1 MTNQTI
7 NVPELRFPDYQNPWE
22 NINLGKATTKIGSGK
37 TPLGGNSVYSMRG
50 IPFLRSQNIQNG
62 KLNLNELVYIDKITD
77 EKMKNSRT
85 YFGDI
90 LLNITGASIGRCT
103 VNTLKDSH
111 ANLNQHVCIIRL
123 KEIYD
128 YYFIGYYLISQKGQ
142 KKIFMSQSGGSR
154 EGLNFKEIG
163 RIKFMLPT
171 DINEQQKIG
180 EFFSKLDRQIELE
193 EQKLEKLE
201 EQKKGY
207 MQKIFSQELRF
218 KDESENDYPEW
229 KERKFSELLSYSSN
243 GVDKKI
249 NKNHDIAYMVNYM
262 DVFKKTKLN
271 TKNRDLLMEITATKI
286 QKEKNNLKKGD
297 ILFTPSSETREDIAK
312 STVVFEDLDNTV
324 YSYHLI
330 RLRPLDSNIFSL
342 KYSNYLSEQNFIS
355 KQFKRLAQGAQ
366 RYTLTKEYFENIKLN
381 LPHIKEQEKIGDFF
395 SKLDEVIN
403 KQSQKIDE
411 LKLRKQGFLQKMFV

>member
-1 MTNQTI
+1 MTNEI
-7 NVPELRFPDYQNPWE
+7 KNVPELRFPGFSGEWKKRR
-22 NINLGKATTKIGSGK
+22 LGDIATTFSGGTPSSTDRSFYNGSISFIRSGEISKISTELKINEKAISKSSAKMVEVGDLLYALYGATSGEVAISK
-37 TPLGGNSVYSMRG
+37 INGAINQAVLCIRSKESILYLFNYLTMKKGQILNTYIQGGQG
-50 IPFLRSQNIQNG
+50 
-62 KLNLNELVYIDKITD
+62 NL
-77 EKMKNSRT
+77 S
-85 YFGDI
+85 
-90 LLNITGASIGRCT
+90 ASI
-103 VNTLKDSH
+103 VK
-111 ANLNQHVCIIRL
+111 
-123 KEIYD
+123 
-128 YYFIGYYLISQKGQ
+128 
-142 KKIFMSQSGGSR
+142 
-154 EGLNFKEIG
+154 
-163 RIKFMLPT
+163 RIQIKLPCLF
-171 DINEQQKIG
+171 EQQKIG
-180 EFFSKLDRQIELE
+180 DFFSKLDQQIELE

-218 KDESENDYPEW
+218 KDENGNEYPEW

-355 KQFKRLAQGAQ
+355 KQFRRLAQGAQ

>member
-1 MTNQTI
+1 MR
-7 NVPELRFPDYQNPWE
+7 PDLRFPEFEYEWVQKKID
-22 NINLGKATTKIGSGK
+22 NLTTKIGSGK
-37 TPLGGNSVYSMRG
+37 TPKGGSANYLSEG
-50 IPFLRSQNIQNG
+50 IPFFRSQNIQNG
-62 KLNLNELVYIDKITD
+62 YLNLNDLVYIDSEID
-77 EKMKNSRT
+77 ESMKNSKS

-90 LLNITGASIGRCT
+90 LLNITGASIGRSAI
-103 VNTLKDSH
+103 NTLSKTH
-111 ANLNQHVCIIRL
+111 INMNQHVCIIRL
-123 KEIYD
+123 KKE
-128 YYFIGYYLISQKGQ
+128 FSFNFLGQFLLSPQGQ
-142 KKIFMSQSGGSR
+142 KKIFKAQSGGSR

-163 RIKFMLPT
+163 SIKVNIPKNF
-171 DINEQQKIG
+171 DEQEKIG
-180 EFFSKLDRQIELE
+180 DFFSKLDQQIELE
-193 EQKLEKLE
+193 EQKLSLLE

-207 MQKIFSQELRF
+207 MQQIFSQKLRF
-218 KDESENDYPEW
+218 KDESGNDYPEW
-229 KERKFSELLSYSSN
+229 EEKKFSELLSYSSN

-249 NKNHDIAYMVNYM
+249 NKNNDIAYMVNYM

-355 KQFKRLAQGAQ
+355 KQFRRLAQGAQ

-403 KQSQKIDE
+403 KQSQKVDE

>member
-1 MTNQTI
+1 
-7 NVPELRFPDYQNPWE
+7 
-22 NINLGKATTKIGSGK
+22 
-37 TPLGGNSVYSMRG
+37 
-50 IPFLRSQNIQNG
+50 
-62 KLNLNELVYIDKITD
+62 
-77 EKMKNSRT
+77 
-85 YFGDI
+85 
-90 LLNITGASIGRCT
+90 
-103 VNTLKDSH
+103 
-111 ANLNQHVCIIRL
+111 
-123 KEIYD
+123 
-128 YYFIGYYLISQKGQ
+128 
-142 KKIFMSQSGGSR
+142 
-154 EGLNFKEIG
+154 
-163 RIKFMLPT
+163 
-171 DINEQQKIG
+171 
-180 EFFSKLDRQIELE
+180 
-193 EQKLEKLE
+193 
-201 EQKKGY
+201 
-207 MQKIFSQELRF
+207 ELRF
-218 KDESENDYPEW
+218 KDENGNEYPEW

-355 KQFKRLAQGAQ
+355 KQFRRLAQGAQ

-395 SKLDEVIN
+395 SKLDKVIN

>member
-1 MTNQTI
+1 M
-7 NVPELRFPDYQNPWE
+7 NVPELRFPGFEDEWKINLFGELVTNKSDKYLPKNNEQLIDIELDSIESNTGRLIHKYNSSHFSSQKHKFNKNQVLYSKLRPYLNKYYFTNFNGVCSSEIWVLNTKSDLKLINEFIYNFIQTNKFSQIANKSAGSKMPRADWNLVE
-22 NINLGKATTKIGSGK
+22 NIRFNIPILKEQEKIGS
-37 TPLGGNSVYSMRG
+37 
-50 IPFLRSQNIQNG
+50 
-62 KLNLNELVYIDKITD
+62 
-77 EKMKNSRT
+77 
-85 YFGDI
+85 
-90 LLNITGASIGRCT
+90 
-103 VNTLKDSH
+103 
-111 ANLNQHVCIIRL
+111 
-123 KEIYD
+123 
-128 YYFIGYYLISQKGQ
+128 
-142 KKIFMSQSGGSR
+142 
-154 EGLNFKEIG
+154 
-163 RIKFMLPT
+163 
-171 DINEQQKIG
+171 
-180 EFFSKLDRQIELE
+180 FFSKLDRQIELE
-193 EQKLEKLE
+193 EQKLEKLK

-207 MQKIFSQELRF
+207 MQQIFSQELRF

-271 TKNRDLLMEITATKI
+271 TKNRDLLMEITATKV

-355 KQFKRLAQGAQ
+355 KQFRRLAQGAQ

>member
-1 MTNQTI
+1 MTNDVK
-7 NVPELRFPDYQNPWE
+7 NVPGLRFPGFSGEWETKELGDRVKFYSGLTYTPNDVSKNGTLVLRSSNIFNNHIINADNVYVNSDKATSTYVEYGDVVVVVRNGSRNLIGKHAVIKNEESNAVIGAFMTGIRYEFGSFINALLSTQNFQKE
-22 NINLGKATTKIGSGK
+22 IHKNLGATINQIT
-37 TPLGGNSVYSMRG
+37 TG
-50 IPFLRSQNIQNG
+50 IF
-62 KLNLNELVYIDKITD
+62 K
-77 EKMKNSRT
+77 KMT
-85 YFGDI
+85 FYFP
-90 LLNITGASIGRCT
+90 
-103 VNTLKDSH
+103 
-111 ANLNQHVCIIRL
+111 
-123 KEIYD
+123 
-128 YYFIGYYLISQKGQ
+128 
-142 KKIFMSQSGGSR
+142 KKQ
-154 EGLNFKEIG
+154 EE
-163 RIKFMLPT
+163 
-171 DINEQQKIG
+171 QKIG

-193 EQKLEKLE
+193 EQKLEKLK

-207 MQKIFSQELRF
+207 MQQIFSQELRF

-271 TKNRDLLMEITATKI
+271 TKNRDLLMEITATKV

-355 KQFKRLAQGAQ
+355 KQFRRLAQGAQ

>member
-1 MTNQTI
+1 MTEKTNT
-7 NVPELRFPDYQNPWE
+7 PELRFPEFREGWKEFILNDVSIKKSKKNKNNLYNETFTNSAEYGIVSQKEYFDKEISNKKNLNNYYIVEPNDFVYNPRIS
-22 NINLGKATTKIGSGK
+22 NLAPVGPINRNKLNRTGVMSPLYTVFSTKLSIKSFLEYYFKTSKWHRFMKLNGDSGARSDRFTIKQSLFIKMPIFLPSNQEQEKIG
-37 TPLGGNSVYSMRG
+37 
-50 IPFLRSQNIQNG
+50 
-62 KLNLNELVYIDKITD
+62 D
-77 EKMKNSRT
+77 
-85 YFGDI
+85 
-90 LLNITGASIGRCT
+90 
-103 VNTLKDSH
+103 
-111 ANLNQHVCIIRL
+111 
-123 KEIYD
+123 
-128 YYFIGYYLISQKGQ
+128 
-142 KKIFMSQSGGSR
+142 
-154 EGLNFKEIG
+154 
-163 RIKFMLPT
+163 
-171 DINEQQKIG
+171 
-180 EFFSKLDRQIELE
+180 FFSKLDRQIELE

-207 MQKIFSQELRF
+207 MQQIFSQELRF

-262 DVFKKTKLN
+262 DVLKKTKLN
-271 TKNRDLLMEITATKI
+271 TKNRDLLMKITATKV

-355 KQFKRLAQGAQ
+355 KQFRRLAQGAQ

>member
-1 MTNQTI
+1 MTNEVKK
-7 NVPELRFPDYQNPWE
+7 VPELRFPEFDGEWE
-22 NINLGKATTKIGSGK
+22 EKKLGEVVNYKNGGSFESLVKNRGVYK
-37 TPLGGNSVYSMRG
+37 LITLKSV
-50 IPFLRSQNIQNG
+50 NTEG
-62 KLNLNELVYIDKITD
+62 KLINSEKYIDDKCVETLRKD
-77 EKMKNSRT
+77 TLVM
-85 YFGDI
+85 I
-90 LLNITGASIGRCT
+90 LSEQAPGLVGMTAIIPNNNEY
-103 VNTLKDSH
+103 V
-111 ANLNQHVCIIRL
+111 LNQRVAALVPNQFIDSQFLSKLINRNQKYFSVRSAGTKVKNISKGHVESFNFL
-123 KEIYD
+123 SPD
-128 YYFIGYYLISQKGQ
+128 Y
-142 KKIFMSQSGGSR
+142 
-154 EGLNFKEIG
+154 
-163 RIKFMLPT
+163 T
-171 DINEQQKIG
+171 EQQKIG

-193 EQKLEKLE
+193 EKKLELLE
-201 EQKKGY
+201 QQKRGY

-218 KDESENDYPEW
+218 KDENGNEYPEW

-355 KQFKRLAQGAQ
+355 KQFRRLAQGAQ

-395 SKLDEVIN
+395 SKLDKVIN